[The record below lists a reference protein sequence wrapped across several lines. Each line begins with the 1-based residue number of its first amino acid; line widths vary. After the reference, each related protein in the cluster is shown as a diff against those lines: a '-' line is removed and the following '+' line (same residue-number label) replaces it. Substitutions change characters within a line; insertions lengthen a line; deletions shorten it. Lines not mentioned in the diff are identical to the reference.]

1 MKVITKIIFS
11 LAINGI
17 ALWIAAHAV
26 QGFSIVPTV
35 KAYIIVTAVFTIIE
49 LIIRPVLKL
58 VLAPIII
65 ITLGL
70 GLVVID
76 AVALEV
82 LAHTVGQYVFIAGL
96 YPLVYATLIIGVV
109 HVILSV
115 SSKYLHE

>member
-1 MKVITKIIFS
+1 MKLIAKLVFS
-11 LAINGI
+11 FAVNGV

-35 KAYIIVTAVFTIIE
+35 RAYLIVAAVFTIIE
-49 LIIRPVLKL
+49 LIIRPILKL

-65 ITLGL
+65 VTLGL
-70 GLVVID
+70 GLIVID
-76 AVALEV
+76 AIALEA
-82 LAHTVGQYVFIAGL
+82 LTHTVGQYISIAGL

-115 SSKYLHE
+115 SSKYLHD

>member
-1 MKVITKIIFS
+1 MKLLAKLIFS

-35 KAYIIVTAVFTIIE
+35 RAYLIVTAIFTAIE
-49 LIIRPVLKL
+49 LVARPILKL

-70 GLVVID
+70 GLIVID
-76 AVALEV
+76 AIVLEILTHV
-82 LAHTVGQYVFIAGL
+82 VGQYVFIAGL

-109 HVILSV
+109 HVVLSV
-115 SSKYLHE
+115 SSKYLHD